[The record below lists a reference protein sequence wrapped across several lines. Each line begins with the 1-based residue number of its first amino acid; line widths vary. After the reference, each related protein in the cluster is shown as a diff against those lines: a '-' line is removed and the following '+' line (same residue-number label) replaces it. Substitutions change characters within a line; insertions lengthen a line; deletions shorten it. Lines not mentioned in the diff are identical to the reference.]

1 MRRII
6 EAENEREGIG
16 CEQFPG
22 VNKEENRQCFEPC
35 NLNLKA
41 KNDEI
46 LNRWMNGNNI
56 NVYYVK
62 NTQKTMIDAEF

>member
-1 MRRII
+1 MLRAVQLDLK
-6 EAENEREGIG
+6 AEND
-16 CEQFPG
+16 
-22 VNKEENRQCFEPC
+22 EN
-35 NLNLKA
+35 
-41 KNDEI
+41 

>member
-1 MRRII
+1 MLL
-6 EAENEREGIG
+6 AV
-16 CEQFPG
+16 Q
-22 VNKEENRQCFEPC
+22 
-35 NLNLKA
+35 LNLKA

-46 LNRWMNGNNI
+46 LNSWMNGNNI